1 MTIWQNNP
9 NIRDIDTGGN
19 GNIYTNTS
27 LVRAT
32 NILLCLSNGIN
43 TNTEIA
49 KYCKYSTSTVHR
61 LLNVLKNLNWIVQD
75 SVTNKYYLGT
85 IADQITS
92 NQSSNHRF
100 LLVNALHEMGY
111 LSNYSGETI
120 NLSILVGLRS
130 ILLHGIHSNQEL
142 KITEA
147 DSAYGMLFAV
157 GATCKAL
164 LAQLNEEEVR
174 EVLHKI
180 DLAKVTENRIKGKS
194 ELLSQLQ
201 TIKRQGYAISYGE
214 RIAEAVCVSAV
225 IRNYSHPV
233 ALSVLG
239 PESRLKPRLEDI
251 KEELLASA
259 GRISSSLMNTSQ
271 RGARAHSLAI
281 ENGVQSL
288 RR

>member
-1 MTIWQNNP
+1 MSIWQNNP
-9 NIRDIDTGGN
+9 NIRDIHTACDVKS
-19 GNIYTNTS
+19 YSNTS

-32 NILLCLSNGIN
+32 NILICLSNGIN

-75 SVTNKYYLGT
+75 SITNKYYLGT
-85 IADQITS
+85 IADQL
-92 NQSSNHRF
+92 SSSESSTHRF

-111 LSNYSGETI
+111 LSNFSRETI

-157 GATCKAL
+157 GATGKAL
-164 LAQLNEEEVR
+164 LAQLDGDEIK
-174 EVLHKI
+174 EVLHKV
-180 DLAKVTENRIKGKS
+180 DLPKVSGNKFTGKS

-201 TIKRQGYAISYGE
+201 TIKRQGYAVSYGE
-214 RIAEAVCVSAV
+214 RIAEAVCVSAI

-239 PESRLKPRLEDI
+239 PESRLKPRLEEI
-251 KEELLASA
+251 KEELMASA
-259 GRISSSLMNTSQ
+259 GRISNSLMNTSQ
-271 RGARAHSLAI
+271 RSSTGHPLAI
-281 ENGVQSL
+281 ANGLPSL